1 MILPYFLH
9 KLNKMTYFIRKN
21 KVLIFISFAV
31 LSVGFRVYAEE
42 TIQYF
47 NEKLTISFLLN
58 YNYGSFYQDNTE
70 HITVRPVNVGF
81 GVRYKNISASASFPI
96 PFKDTSFDLE
106 INPYFER
113 IYYHAYFKYYQDFY
127 KRDQDE
133 KSDLDILSS
142 AITATYVL
150 NHENHSLSSVI
161 NLDKKQTVSSG
172 SFLYSFGTFFSSIFS
187 ETIENYH
194 ERRQNLLYF
203 GPGIGY
209 SYTFVFENDMF
220 LNLSVVVFTN
230 AGINLNNKEW
240 SFIPQLEPH
249 IVFGQHKKTWSF
261 NIKIANNSEFILG
274 EQSNYDILTLSS
286 ISAVLSKRF

>member
-1 MILPYFLH
+1 MA
-9 KLNKMTYFIRKN
+9 YFIQKN
-21 KVLIFISFAV
+21 KILIFIVFAA
-31 LSVGFRVYAEE
+31 LSAGSRVCAEE
-42 TIQYF
+42 TIHYF

-70 HITVRPVNVGF
+70 HITVRPINLGF
-81 GVRYKNISASASFPI
+81 GIRYKSISASVSFPV
-96 PFKDTSFDLE
+96 PFKDSSFDLD

-113 IYYHAYFKYYQDFY
+113 IYYHAYFKFYQDFY

-161 NLDKKQTVSSG
+161 NLDKKQTASSG
-172 SFLYSFGTFFSSIFS
+172 SALYAFGAFFSSIFS
-187 ETIENYH
+187 ETIHDYN
-194 ERRQNLLYF
+194 ERRHNLLYF

-220 LNLSVVVFTN
+220 LNMSVVVYTN
-230 AGINLNNKEW
+230 AGIHLDNKEW
-240 SFIPQLEPH
+240 SFIPQLEPQ
-249 IVFGQHKKTWSF
+249 IVFGRHKGTWSF
-261 NIKIANNSEFILG
+261 NIKMAKKSEFILRR
-274 EQSNYDILTLSS
+274 QFNYDILTLSS
-286 ISAVLSKRF
+286 ISAILSKRF